1 MNLRCLCIDADTS
14 QLLGIFDE
22 VSKRCRMSGY
32 FTSRDYRLRRSVYLI
47 TSLIEVRGQWTF
59 KLRKKTIDIDQRSGD
74 QVPLQI
80 FDLFELPKR
89 DYVALKPE
97 PKDP

>member
-1 MNLRCLCIDADTS
+1 
-14 QLLGIFDE
+14 
-22 VSKRCRMSGY
+22 
-32 FTSRDYRLRRSVYLI
+32 VYLI